1 MTYFGLLHVILVN
14 HDHLNI
20 LDYVC
25 ITYSEKV
32 VRKMYKFHNL
42 AKRENR
48 VYVYIWHSNHT
59 NRFEILNQV
68 WRSKGK

>member
-25 ITYSEKV
+25 YIF
-32 VRKMYKFHNL
+32 RKGGQ
-42 AKRENR
+42 EN
-48 VYVYIWHSNHT
+48 VQISQ
-59 NRFEILNQV
+59 F
-68 WRSKGK
+68 SKERKSCLCLYMAFKPH